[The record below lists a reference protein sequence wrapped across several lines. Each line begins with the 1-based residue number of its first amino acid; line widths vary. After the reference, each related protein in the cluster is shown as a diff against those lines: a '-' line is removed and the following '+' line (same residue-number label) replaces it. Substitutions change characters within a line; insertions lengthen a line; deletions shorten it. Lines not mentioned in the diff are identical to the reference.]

1 MLTVRRSL
9 KSQDKQIKKHNNNN
23 NNNYNYNDNNSSCV
37 KLQYNNMPLLLVF
50 GFEATY
56 YHESGTFLKFSFKD
70 RGTYSIFLDISKC
83 MRNVLNKIHMALE
96 PVTLL

>member
-1 MLTVRRSL
+1 
-9 KSQDKQIKKHNNNN
+9 
-23 NNNYNYNDNNSSCV
+23 
-37 KLQYNNMPLLLVF
+37 MPLLFVF

-83 MRNVLNKIHMALE
+83 TRNVLTDTPGRVIFRQKSLKSSDFCNFPQLE
-96 PVTLL
+96 CHPVDYSNLSTK